1 MWDSSSGWSHIQ
13 CLKVDFFWG
22 SMISPTIEFVNS
34 VYLFVWCLWCRAF
47 DLNFLSSGPPFLHE
61 HIAQLA
67 FITFSLCLQNQA
79 WVCLYAASVNYNPK
93 WLHPYTAHSCDT
105 IPPLVQILP
114 TVTLFYP
121 LCRSCLSG
129 WYCSSQGPLLSKTIG
144 DPSLSAACLAP
155 STLYTLPSKELS
167 FHFRSSLTFCLCH
180 ACI

>member
-114 TVTLFYP
+114 TAVTLFHP
-121 LCRSCLSG
+121 LCRSCPQWHYSTPCADLAYQVG
-129 WYCSSQGPLLSKTIG
+129 IVAPKVLCWVKLLG
-144 DPSLSAACLAP
+144 
-155 STLYTLPSKELS
+155 TLLFQQP
-167 FHFRSSLTFCLCH
+167 
-180 ACI
+180 A